1 MFFNTIFIKGYDMK
15 RSIYD
20 LNADQGLY
28 YVTICS
34 KNNISFQE
42 FKSAIELGLS
52 IENMIKLKNEVI
64 NENNSNNSN
73 NN

>member
-1 MFFNTIFIKGYDMK
+1 MK

-20 LNADQGLY
+20 LNADQRLY

-52 IENMIKLKNEVI
+52 IENMIKLKNEANQVI
-64 NENNSNNSN
+64 NILEKK
-73 NN
+73 